1 MARKR
6 STKPNSDLLK
16 LEHIIRERLRYY
28 NKKGGNLQHEI
39 NNLKSQLKNYKKM
52 IKEYN
57 KYERQTKTGI
67 KKQEKELRNL
77 LKRYDKL
84 VNRKNKKFILNLQNE
99 REMVK
104 RARFSGMQGSININ
118 ALYSNYKK
126 ADEILGNNNATNLYN
141 RLFSRSSES
150 MTYEEFTEYN
160 GDSIANFRKELNK
173 RVADGNLTQFERD
186 SALTYL
192 GF

>member
-16 LEHIIRERLRYY
+16 LEHRISERLRYY
-28 NKKGGNLQHEI
+28 NKKGGNLKHEM

-57 KYERQTKTGI
+57 KYERKTKTGI

-84 VNRKNKKFILNLQNE
+84 VNKRNKKFILNLQNE
-99 REMVK
+99 REMEK

-186 SALTYL
+186 LALTYL

>member
-16 LEHIIRERLRYY
+16 LEHRIRERLRYY

-57 KYERQTKTGI
+57 KYERKTKTGI

-84 VNRKNKKFILNLQNE
+84 VNKRNKKFILNLQNE
-99 REMVK
+99 REMEK
-104 RARFSGMQGSININ
+104 RARFSGKQGSININ

-141 RLFSRSSES
+141 RLFSRSSEC

-186 SALTYL
+186 LALTYL